1 MPNNVAYSSLAVE
14 DLEDIHDYL
23 YRETFSRKIADAMI
37 ARIETTAR
45 TFATQPRA
53 GAECPE
59 YLIDGRYFIVRN
71 DVVIYRPRPDGI
83 EIARILHGAMDL
95 KRFFPDGDA

>member
-1 MPNNVAYSSLAVE
+1 MPSNVAYSSLAVE

-23 YRETFSRKIADAMI
+23 YGETCSRKIADAMI
-37 ARIETTAR
+37 ARIERTAR

-59 YLIDGRYFIVRN
+59 YLIDGRYFVVRSY
-71 DVVIYRPRPDGI
+71 VVVYRPLADGI

-95 KRFFPDGDA
+95 KRFFPGGDA